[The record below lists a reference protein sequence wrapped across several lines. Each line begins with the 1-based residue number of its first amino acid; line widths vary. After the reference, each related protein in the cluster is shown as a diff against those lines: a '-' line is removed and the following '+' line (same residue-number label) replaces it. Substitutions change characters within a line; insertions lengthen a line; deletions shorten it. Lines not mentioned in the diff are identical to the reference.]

1 MDIAAEE
8 LRSLAADLQ
17 ALQVQMS
24 EAEELLAFVEQEWMS
39 LRRRL
44 DSSSIGPADQT
55 RMETEGAVKS
65 AREALKEGEMS
76 TCLSALGR
84 ADALIENLRRRV

>member
-1 MDIAAEE
+1 M
-8 LRSLAADLQ
+8 
-17 ALQVQMS
+17 
-24 EAEELLAFVEQEWMS
+24 
-39 LRRRL
+39 
-44 DSSSIGPADQT
+44 
-55 RMETEGAVKS
+55 KS